1 MYAHVCTR
9 PDITYIAGTLGHY
22 QTNPGLDHWKA
33 AKKVFRYL
41 QGTKDFKLTY
51 RISDNLKVVGYSDS
65 DFAKCEDNNKST
77 LGYIFMVAGRP
88 ISWKNHKQQLTTTST
103 MMSTTHTPN
112 APSYFIH
119 NKNHQFT
126 PIVSAMKTMSSLLPL
141 LLMLWAIESLVE
153 GQQNVFALLD
163 PGPDKPVPPVKPAPP
178 PGKPG
183 CNFPGAV
190 CQDPRFVG
198 GDGVTFYF
206 HGHKD
211 QAFCLLT
218 DPNLHI
224 NGHFIGKRNPKL
236 TRDFTWVQSIG
247 ILFDNHKLL
256 VGAKKTSTW
265 DDKQDHIY
273 ISFDNTPITLDG
285 NYQNSSLLITRTR
298 PTNGIAI
305 EVQNKFRI
313 TANVVPIGE
322 HESRIH
328 GYDIRNDDCFAHLEL
343 GFKFYNLSDE
353 VDGVLGQTYRRNYVS
368 KIKMSSNMPVMGDI
382 PKYSST
388 GIFATDCVVSQFGH
402 LGKTSV
408 TGEVF

>member
-1 MYAHVCTR
+1 
-9 PDITYIAGTLGHY
+9 
-22 QTNPGLDHWKA
+22 
-33 AKKVFRYL
+33 
-41 QGTKDFKLTY
+41 
-51 RISDNLKVVGYSDS
+51 
-65 DFAKCEDNNKST
+65 
-77 LGYIFMVAGRP
+77 
-88 ISWKNHKQQLTTTST
+88 
-103 MMSTTHTPN
+103 
-112 APSYFIH
+112 
-119 NKNHQFT
+119 
-126 PIVSAMKTMSSLLPL
+126 MSSLLPL
-141 LLMLWAIESLVE
+141 LLMFWSIESHVE
-153 GQQNVFALLD
+153 GQQNVFALPD

-178 PGKPG
+178 PEKPG
-183 CNFPGAV
+183 PPVIPKKVRCRSPMFPTCYNQWHFCLTECAKNCFVDCVSCKPVCSCNFPGAV
-190 CQDPRFVG
+190 YQDPRFVG
-198 GDGVTFYF
+198 GEGVTFYF

-273 ISFDNTPITLDG
+273 ISFDNKPITLDG

-298 PTNGIAI
+298 PTNNIAI
-305 EVQNKFRI
+305 EVQNSFRI
-313 TANVVPIGE
+313 TATVVPIGE

-328 GYDIRNDDCFAHLEL
+328 GYDITNDDCFAHLEL

-353 VDGVLGQTYRRNYVS
+353 VNGVLGQTYRRNYVS

-382 PKYSST
+382 PKYSSS

-402 LGKTSV
+402 LGGTSV
-408 TGEVF
+408 KGEVL